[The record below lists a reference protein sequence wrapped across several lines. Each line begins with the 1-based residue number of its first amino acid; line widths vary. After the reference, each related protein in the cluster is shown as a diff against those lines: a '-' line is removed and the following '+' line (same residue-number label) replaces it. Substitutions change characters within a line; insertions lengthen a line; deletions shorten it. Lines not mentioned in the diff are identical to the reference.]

1 MSFFHGVETFN
12 EATGTTPVNQV
23 DTAVIGLVGI
33 FPKGAVNTL
42 KLCNSIQDTAQFGD
56 INYPMQGNESLK
68 RIYKEDPGAKVLV
81 VNVYDPSTTSDEIT
95 EEAITITNGKA
106 QLDNVVLTEA
116 GDVVVEGGSP
126 WATFVEGT
134 DYTVSD
140 LGVVTIIPSG
150 DISEGDTV
158 YVSYFTPDI
167 SSLAAADFVGTTTP
181 ALTGFKMFQE
191 AYDTFGLAPKIFACP
206 FYSSLDAVANEMETQ
221 SDAFR
226 ARCVIDEEE
235 GDTRTELIANR
246 TTAGKSTAS
255 TSTRVIPCGPWQ
267 KDYNYLD
274 QLEAYPYSMFLV
286 GAMSANA
293 RNNGYW
299 ESPSNKVLKGVVAP
313 EYPMLGTGP
322 NDPTADVQLLN
333 AAGITSVVKVGGS
346 YRTYGNRSA
355 AYPTSTAPEN
365 FIAIQWVDDIVS
377 DSIENAMIQFI
388 DKPLVQATI
397 DAILGT
403 ANGFIAT
410 LVQRGA
416 LLLGSEVYYDP
427 ADNSAVE
434 LAAGHVTF
442 RRNYASPTP
451 AERITFISTFDINLL
466 AQLS

>member
-167 SSLAAADFVGTTTP
+167 STLAASDFVGTTSP
-181 ALTGFKMFQE
+181 ALTGFKMLQ
-191 AYDTFGLAPKIFACP
+191 
-206 FYSSLDAVANEMETQ
+206 
-221 SDAFR
+221 
-226 ARCVIDEEE
+226 
-235 GDTRTELIANR
+235 
-246 TTAGKSTAS
+246 
-255 TSTRVIPCGPWQ
+255 
-267 KDYNYLD
+267 
-274 QLEAYPYSMFLV
+274 
-286 GAMSANA
+286 
-293 RNNGYW
+293 
-299 ESPSNKVLKGVVAP
+299 
-313 EYPMLGTGP
+313 
-322 NDPTADVQLLN
+322 
-333 AAGITSVVKVGGS
+333 
-346 YRTYGNRSA
+346 
-355 AYPTSTAPEN
+355 
-365 FIAIQWVDDIVS
+365 
-377 DSIENAMIQFI
+377 
-388 DKPLVQATI
+388 
-397 DAILGT
+397 
-403 ANGFIAT
+403 
-410 LVQRGA
+410 
-416 LLLGSEVYYDP
+416 
-427 ADNSAVE
+427 
-434 LAAGHVTF
+434 
-442 RRNYASPTP
+442 
-451 AERITFISTFDINLL
+451 
-466 AQLS
+466 